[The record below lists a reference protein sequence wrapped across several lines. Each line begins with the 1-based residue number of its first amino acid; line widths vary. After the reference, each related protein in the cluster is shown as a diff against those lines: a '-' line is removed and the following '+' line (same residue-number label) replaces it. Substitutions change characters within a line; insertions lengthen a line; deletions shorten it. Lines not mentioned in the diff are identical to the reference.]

1 MDQEMSQIKPKI
13 KALQAF
19 EVTARHSSFVHAG
32 QELNVTPGAVRK
44 HIRSLEREFKIT
56 LFTRTG
62 KRLDL
67 SEDGKN
73 LFLDLRISFER
84 IESAVLRL
92 NEMRSN
98 NAKCIKTLDGLKH

>member
-1 MDQEMSQIKPKI
+1 MSQIKPKI

-19 EVTARHSSFVHAG
+19 EVTARHSSFMHAG
-32 QELNVTPGAVRK
+32 QELNVTPGVVRK

-73 LFLDLRISFER
+73 LFRDLSIAFER
-84 IESAVLRL
+84 MESAVLRL

-98 NAKCIKTLDGLKH
+98 NVKWIKTLNKSKD